1 MVLFHIIQVST
12 TICPEFIQGNGKNK
26 ICFYSN
32 PGTLSYNEYK
42 NFGILIN
49 ARFPYIT
56 ELNSMISLNGYSQSN
71 TVFQKDVWTPIIEL
85 YNDWMS
91 IGYYPLEPP

>member
-26 ICFYSN
+26 ICFIN
-32 PGTLSYNEYK
+32 TPGTLNYDDCK
-42 NFGILIN
+42 NLGISIN
-49 ARFPYIT
+49 ARLPYIS
-56 ELNSMISLNGYSQSN
+56 ELNSMISFNGYSQSN
-71 TVFQKDVWTPIIEL
+71 TVFQKKVWTPIIDF

-91 IGYYPLEPP
+91 VGYFPPP